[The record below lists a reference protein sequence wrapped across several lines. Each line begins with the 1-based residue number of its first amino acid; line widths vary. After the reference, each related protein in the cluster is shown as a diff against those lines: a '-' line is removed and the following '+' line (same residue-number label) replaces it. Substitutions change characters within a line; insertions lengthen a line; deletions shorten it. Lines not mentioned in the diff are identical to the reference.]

1 MACPNVSSLV
11 AGMAFAM
18 RRRNNTSEPIRV
30 LRVIARMNVGGPAWQ
45 VSVLTRGLEN
55 EQFTSQL
62 VCGEISE
69 GEADFLALRDPQLP
83 FTRISTL
90 GRNINAFDDV
100 RALWQLVRIMKK
112 TKPHIVHTHTA
123 KAGMLGRVAAIVTRV
138 PVRVHTFHGHVL
150 HGYFSPLVTRIFI
163 QIECILGWFTHGIVS
178 VGSQVRD
185 DLLAVGI
192 GTPEKYTVIAPGVA
206 KGESISSDV
215 ARESLGLLPNARVA
229 LFIGRLTQI
238 KRPDRLLEAFELVL
252 EKDASAVLLMAGE
265 GELFESTKVL
275 GAHLGDSVRF
285 LGWRSDLPVLFA
297 AADVAVLS
305 SDNEGMPVTL
315 IEASMAGV
323 PCVTTDVGSAREVV
337 LDAETGFVVP
347 TDSVAIAQALTTL
360 FSDDRL
366 RREMGISAS
375 RHTME
380 NFSSSRLIHDHE
392 TLYRALI
399 GQLKSFTD

>member
-1 MACPNVSSLV
+1 MKS
-11 AGMAFAM
+11 
-18 RRRNNTSEPIRV
+18 RREASQPIRV

-55 EQFTSQL
+55 DEFTSQL

-69 GEADFLALRDPQLP
+69 GEADFLALRDPELQV
-83 FTRISTL
+83 TRIRTL
-90 GRNINAFDDV
+90 GRSLNAFDDV
-100 RALWQLVRIMKK
+100 RAFWQLARIMRK

-123 KAGMLGRVAAIVTRV
+123 KAGVLGRVAAILTGV

-150 HGYFSPLVTRIFI
+150 HGYFSPMVTRVFI
-163 QIECILGWFTHGIVS
+163 VIERVLGRFTHGIVS

-192 GTPEKYTVIAPGVA
+192 GTLEKFTVIAPGVA
-206 KGESISSDV
+206 RSEPVSRDV
-215 ARESLGLLPNARVA
+215 ARESLGVLPNAHVA

-238 KRPDRLLEAFELVL
+238 KRPDRLLEAFSIVL
-252 EKDASAVLLMAGE
+252 EKVPSAVLLMAGE
-265 GELFESTKVL
+265 GELFESTKQA
-275 GAHLGDSVRF
+275 GAHFGDSVRF
-285 LGWRSDLPVLFA
+285 LGWRSDLAVLFA

-337 LDAETGFVVP
+337 LDNETGFVVP
-347 TDSVAIAQALTTL
+347 TDSVAIARALVEL
-360 FSDDRL
+360 FANEQL
-366 RREMGISAS
+366 RKEMGAAAT
-375 RHTME
+375 RHTMA
-380 NFSSSRLIHDHE
+380 NFSSHRLVQDHEKLYNRLIK
-392 TLYRALI
+392 
-399 GQLKSFTD
+399 Q

>member
-1 MACPNVSSLV
+1 MKMGRAISQ
-11 AGMAFAM
+11 
-18 RRRNNTSEPIRV
+18 PIRV

-55 EQFTSQL
+55 DEFTSQL

-69 GEADFLALRDPQLP
+69 DEADFLMLRDPELRV
-83 FTRISTL
+83 TRIRTL
-90 GRNINAFDDV
+90 GRSLNAFDDV
-100 RALWQLVRIMKK
+100 RAFWQLARIMRK

-123 KAGMLGRVAAIVTRV
+123 KAGVLGRVAAILTGV

-150 HGYFSPLVTRIFI
+150 HGYFSPMVTRLFI
-163 QIECILGWFTHGIVS
+163 VIEQVLGRFTHGIVS

-192 GTPEKYTVIAPGVA
+192 GSPEKYTVIAPGVA
-206 KGESISSDV
+206 KGETTNSDV
-215 ARESLGLLPNARVA
+215 ARELLGLPPDARVA

-238 KRPDRLLEAFELVL
+238 KRPERLLEAFSLVL
-252 EKDASAVLLMAGE
+252 EEVPSAVLLIAGE

-275 GAHLGDSVRF
+275 GARVGDSVRF
-285 LGWRSDLPVLFA
+285 LGWRSDLAVLFA

-337 LDAETGFVVP
+337 LDHETGFVVT
-347 TDSVAIAQALTTL
+347 TDSAAIARALITL
-360 FSDDRL
+360 FRNEKL
-366 RREMGISAS
+366 CEEMGAAAT
-375 RHTME
+375 RHTIA
-380 NFSSSRLIHDHE
+380 NFSSNRLVQDHVN
-392 TLYRALI
+392 LYRRLT
-399 GQLKSFTD
+399 QSNLRT

>member
-1 MACPNVSSLV
+1 MSW
-11 AGMAFAM
+11 AFKKKEKS
-18 RRRNNTSEPIRV
+18 TSEPIRV

-55 EQFTSQL
+55 NQFTSQL

-83 FTRISTL
+83 VTRISTL
-90 GRNINAFDDV
+90 GRSINAFDDV
-100 RALWQLVRIMKK
+100 RALWQLIRIMQKM
-112 TKPHIVHTHTA
+112 KPHIVHTHTA

-138 PVRVHTFHGHVL
+138 PIRVHTFHGHVL

-163 QIECILGWFTHGIVS
+163 QIERILGRFSHGIVS

-192 GTPEKYTVIAPGVA
+192 GSPEKYTVIAPGVA
-206 KGESISSDV
+206 RGETVSSDA
-215 ARESLGLLPNARVA
+215 ARKSLGLDPDAHVA

-238 KRPDRLLEAFELVL
+238 KRPDRLLEAFSLVL
-252 EKDASAVLLMAGE
+252 EKDPSAVLLMAGE
-265 GELFESTKVL
+265 GELFEATKAS
-275 GAHLGDSVRF
+275 GAYFGDSVRF
-285 LGWRSDLPVLFA
+285 LGWRSDLALLFA

-337 LDAETGFVVP
+337 LDSETGFVVP

-366 RREMGISAS
+366 RHAMGISAS

-392 TLYRALI
+392 TLYRGLI

>member
-1 MACPNVSSLV
+1 VSW
-11 AGMAFAM
+11 AFKKKEKS
-18 RRRNNTSEPIRV
+18 TSEPIRV

-55 EQFTSQL
+55 NQFTSQL

-83 FTRISTL
+83 VTRISTL
-90 GRNINAFDDV
+90 GRSINAFDDV
-100 RALWQLVRIMKK
+100 RALWQLIRIMQKM
-112 TKPHIVHTHTA
+112 KPHIVHTHTA

-138 PVRVHTFHGHVL
+138 PIRVHTFHGHVL

-163 QIECILGWFTHGIVS
+163 QIERILGRFSHGIVS

-192 GTPEKYTVIAPGVA
+192 GSPEKYTVIAPGVA
-206 KGESISSDV
+206 RGETVSSDA
-215 ARESLGLLPNARVA
+215 ARKSLGLDPDAHVA

-238 KRPDRLLEAFELVL
+238 KRPDRLLEAFSLVL
-252 EKDASAVLLMAGE
+252 EKDPSAVLLMAGE
-265 GELFESTKVL
+265 GELFEATKAS
-275 GAHLGDSVRF
+275 GAYFGDSVRF
-285 LGWRSDLPVLFA
+285 LGWRSDLALLFA

-337 LDAETGFVVP
+337 LDSETGFVVP

-366 RREMGISAS
+366 RHAMGISAS

-392 TLYRALI
+392 TLYRGLI

>member
-1 MACPNVSSLV
+1 MTDSS
-11 AGMAFAM
+11 
-18 RRRNNTSEPIRV
+18 SPIRIM
-30 LRVIARMNVGGPAWQ
+30 RVIARMNVGGPAWQ

-55 EQFTSQL
+55 DQFTSQL

-83 FTRISTL
+83 VTRISTL
-90 GRNINAFDDV
+90 GRSINAFDDV
-100 RALWQLVRIMKK
+100 RALWQLIRIMQKM
-112 TKPHIVHTHTA
+112 KPHIVHTHTA
-123 KAGMLGRVAAIVTRV
+123 KAGMLGRVAAIITRV

-163 QIECILGWFTHGIVS
+163 QIERVLGWFTHGIVS

-185 DLLAVGI
+185 DLLEVGI
-192 GTPEKYTVIAPGVA
+192 GSPEKYTVIAPGVA
-206 KGESISSDV
+206 RGETVSRDV
-215 ARESLGLLPNARVA
+215 ARESLGLPPDARVA

-252 EKDASAVLLMAGE
+252 EKVPGAVLLMAGE

-285 LGWRSDLPVLFA
+285 LGWRSDLALLFA

-337 LDAETGFVVP
+337 LDNETGFVVP
-347 TDSVAIAQALTTL
+347 TDSAAIAQALVTL

-366 RREMGISAS
+366 RHEMGLSAS

-380 NFSSSRLIHDHE
+380 NFSSRRLIQDHE